1 MSFVALLDAN
11 VLYPPYL
18 RDLLL
23 RFAQAGVFEP
33 RWSAEILDEVARNI
47 KKGRGE
53 AEQQKVERMLS
64 LMRRH
69 FEDAEVTG
77 YEALTPAMTNDEK
90 DRHVLAAAIV
100 GGSDVI
106 VTSNLKHFP
115 RAALEPYDMDV
126 QGPDE
131 FLCHQWEQA
140 DPERIVYI
148 LRRWTDQLR
157 RHPATLEEILEER
170 LFTTV
175 PNFSSAVLQHT
186 RRFSGPR

>member
-33 RWSAEILDEVARNI
+33 RWSAEILDEVERNI
-47 KKGRGE
+47 KKGRDE
-53 AEQQKVERMLS
+53 AEQRKVDHMTS

-77 YEALTPAMTNDEK
+77 YEALIPAMTNDEK

-100 GGSDVI
+100 GGADVL
-106 VTSNLKHFP
+106 VTSNVRHFP
-115 RAALEPYDMDV
+115 RTALEPYDMDM

-131 FLCHQWEQA
+131 FLCYQWEQA
-140 DPERIVYI
+140 DPEHIVSI
-148 LRRWTDQLR
+148 LRHWTDQLR
-157 RHPATLEEILEER
+157 RHPATLEEVLEER

-175 PNFSSAVLQHT
+175 PDFSRAVLQHT
-186 RRFSGPR
+186 RRKET